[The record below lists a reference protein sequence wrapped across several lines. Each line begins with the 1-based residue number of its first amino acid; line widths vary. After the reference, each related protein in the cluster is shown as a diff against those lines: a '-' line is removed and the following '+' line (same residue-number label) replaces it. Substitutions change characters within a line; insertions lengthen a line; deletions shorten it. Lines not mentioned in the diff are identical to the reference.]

1 MKKTLRVLLILL
13 SLALLTTAFVA
24 CDDQAKTPD
33 ETDSETESEGSTD
46 PVETDPEPEKY
57 VFATGGSTEYSIV
70 MPELASDET
79 LNAAS
84 TLKRVFKNKTDADI
98 ELKTD
103 RYNTANPNYVFPKYE
118 ILVGDTNRPES
129 KQCAEGLAYDDYVI
143 TVCNGKLIIV
153 GGNDSA
159 TIAAVEKF
167 KTYITGETLELAE
180 GELVRYDHEYDIKQL
195 TIGGHDISEFS
206 IVMSSKSKC
215 SDIAEDIIK
224 AVRELYGVTLTA
236 EVRASAGEDACE
248 IVIGDGLG
256 TDKVKTLAVDEYECR
271 TIGNRIF
278 IDGGSTIAL
287 QMLGDKM
294 YEYYKN
300 SGLSGNVE
308 LELPTSLKKGTVD
321 LVKYTL
327 ADGATFRIMS
337 NNILI
342 DGIEDRAELIVAKYL
357 EYLPDIIGL
366 QECNAKG
373 QTAVVKA
380 LSDFYG
386 SAVTVQDDKNI
397 APYTPILYRKDKY
410 TVVEG
415 GSYFFDSRYTKTN
428 TKSLTWAV
436 FEDIKTGKRFAVVN
450 AHYALVS
457 SSYDLPTGY
466 TNAVEGVQWRNDNS
480 RQMLERAQAVKD
492 KYGNIPVFLTGDLNS
507 NATHESIQMLEKVFT
522 DAINAATVSSST
534 GVSSGHG
541 NPGQAPSTK
550 LPIDHVFVDTS
561 LVTVY
566 THKILTDKSS
576 LAISDHSPVVVDLS
590 FK

>member
-1 MKKTLRVLLILL
+1 MKKLFSALLVLL
-13 SLALLTTAFVA
+13 SLALMLTAFAA
-24 CDDQAKTPD
+24 CERKDPNNDGSSELPD
-33 ETDSETESEGSTD
+33 GSDTE
-46 PVETDPEPEKY
+46 PNETDPEAPKY
-57 VFATGGSTEYSIV
+57 VFVSDGSTEYSIV
-70 MPELASDET
+70 TSSLASDVI
-79 LNAAS
+79 LDAANG
-84 TLKRVFKNKTDADI
+84 LKRVFKNKTGADI
-98 ELKTD
+98 SIGTD
-103 RYNTANPNYVFPKYE
+103 LYNTSNPNYTFPKYE
-118 ILVGDTNRPES
+118 ILVGETNRPES

-143 TVCNGKLIIV
+143 EIVNGKLV
-153 GGNDSA
+153 VLGGNDDA
-159 TIAAVEKF
+159 TASAVEKL
-167 KTYITGETLELAE
+167 KGYISGKTLELAE

-195 TIGGHDISEFS
+195 TVGGHDISEFS

-215 SDIAEDIIK
+215 SDLAESIIK

-248 IVIGDGLG
+248 IVIGDLG
-256 TDKVKTLAVDEYECR
+256 IDKVKTLAVDEYQCNVLR
-271 TIGNRIF
+271 NRVF
-278 IDGGSTIAL
+278 IDGGSTTAL
-287 QMLGDKM
+287 QRFGDKL

-300 SGLSGNVE
+300 AGLSGNVE
-308 LELPTSLKKGTVD
+308 LELPSSLKSGTVE
-321 LVKYTL
+321 LAKYAL

-342 DGIEDRAELIVAKYL
+342 DGIENRAELIVAKYL
-357 EYLPDIIGL
+357 EYLPDIIGI
-366 QECNAKG
+366 QECNATG
-373 QTAVVKA
+373 QTTVVKA

-386 SAVTVQDDKNI
+386 SAVTVQDDKSI

-436 FEDIKTGKRFAVVN
+436 FEEIKTGKRFAVVN

-457 SSYDLPTGY
+457 SSYDLPAGY
-466 TNAVEGVQWRNDNS
+466 TNAVEGAQWRNDNS

-507 NATHESIQMLEKVFT
+507 NSTQESIQMLEKVFT

-541 NPGQAPSTK
+541 SPGQAPSSK
-550 LPIDHVFVDTS
+550 LPIDHVFVDTD

-590 FK
+590 FNN

>member
-1 MKKTLRVLLILL
+1 MKKLFSALLVLL
-13 SLALLTTAFVA
+13 SLALMLTAFAA
-24 CDDQAKTPD
+24 CERKDPNNDGSSELPD
-33 ETDSETESEGSTD
+33 GSDTE
-46 PVETDPEPEKY
+46 PNETDPEAPKY
-57 VFATGGSTEYSIV
+57 VFVSDGSTEYSIV
-70 MPELASDET
+70 TSSLASDVI
-79 LNAAS
+79 LDAANG
-84 TLKRVFKNKTDADI
+84 LKRVFKNKTGADI
-98 ELKTD
+98 SIGTD
-103 RYNTANPNYVFPKYE
+103 LYNTSNPNYTFPKYE
-118 ILVGDTNRPES
+118 ILVGETNRPES

-143 TVCNGKLIIV
+143 EIVNGKLV
-153 GGNDSA
+153 VLGGNDDA
-159 TIAAVEKF
+159 TASAVEKL
-167 KTYITGETLELAE
+167 KGYISGKTLELAE

-215 SDIAEDIIK
+215 SDLAESIIK
-224 AVRELYGVTLTA
+224 TVRELYGVTLTA

-248 IVIGDGLG
+248 IVIGDLG
-256 TDKVKTLAVDEYECR
+256 IDKVKTLAVDEYQCNVMR
-271 TIGNRIF
+271 NSVF

-287 QMLGDKM
+287 QRFGDKL

-300 SGLSGNVE
+300 AGLSGNVE
-308 LELPTSLKKGTVD
+308 LELPSSLKSGTVE
-321 LVKYTL
+321 LAKYAL

-342 DGIEDRAELIVAKYL
+342 DGIENRAELIVAKYL
-357 EYLPDIIGL
+357 EYLPDIIGI
-366 QECNAKG
+366 QECNATG
-373 QTAVVKA
+373 QTTVVKA

-386 SAVTVQDDKNI
+386 SAVTVQDDKSI

-436 FEDIKTGKRFAVVN
+436 FEEIETGKRFAVVN

-457 SSYDLPTGY
+457 SSYDLPAGY
-466 TNAVEGVQWRNDNS
+466 TNAVEGAQWRNDNS

-507 NATHESIQMLEKVFT
+507 NSTQESIQMLEKVFT

-541 NPGQAPSTK
+541 SPGQAPSSK
-550 LPIDHVFVDTS
+550 LPIDHVFVDTD

-590 FK
+590 FNN

>member
-1 MKKTLRVLLILL
+1 MKKILKLLLVLL
-13 SLALLTTAFVA
+13 SLTSVIATASA
-24 CDDQAKTPD
+24 CDKTNPNGGDSSDIPNISDTEPD
-33 ETDSETESEGSTD
+33 ETD
-46 PVETDPEPEKY
+46 PEVPKY
-57 VFATGGSTEYSIV
+57 MFVSDGSTEYSIV
-70 MPELASDET
+70 ISALASDDV
-79 LNAAS
+79 LDAANG
-84 TLKRVFKNKTDADI
+84 LKRVFKNKAGTDI
-98 ELKTD
+98 TLKND
-103 RYNTANPNYVFPKYE
+103 NYNTSNPDYVFPKYE
-118 ILVGDTNRPES
+118 ILIGDTNRPES
-129 KQCAEGLAYDDYVI
+129 EECADGLAYDDYVI
-143 TVCNGKLIIV
+143 KVVNGKLV
-153 GGNDSA
+153 VLGGNDSA
-159 TIAAVEKF
+159 TVKAIEKLKEYING
-167 KTYITGETLELAE
+167 KTIELAE
-180 GELVRYDHEYDIKQL
+180 GELVRYDHEYAIKQL
-195 TIGGHDISEFS
+195 TIGGHDISEFT
-206 IVMSSKSKC
+206 IVMHSKSKC

-224 AVRELYGVTLTA
+224 IVRELYGVTLTA
-236 EVRASAGEDACE
+236 EVRASAGKDACE

-256 TDKVKTLAVDEYECR
+256 TDKITKILAIDEYECR
-271 TIGNRIF
+271 TMDNRVF
-278 IDGGSTIAL
+278 IDGGSTTAL
-287 QMLGDKM
+287 QRFGDKL

-300 SGLSGNVE
+300 AGLSGNVE
-308 LELPTSLKKGTVD
+308 LELPTSLKSGTVD
-321 LVKYTL
+321 ISKYAL

-337 NNILI
+337 NNILV
-342 DGIEDRAELIVAKYL
+342 DGVEDRAELIVAKYL
-357 EYLPDIIGL
+357 EYLPDIIGI

-386 SAVTVQDDKNI
+386 SAVAVQNDATI

-457 SSYDLPTGY
+457 SSYDLPAGY
-466 TNAVEGVQWRNDNS
+466 TNAVEGAQWREDNS
-480 RQMLERAQAVKD
+480 RQMLERAQLIKD
-492 KYGNIPVFLTGDLNS
+492 KYENIPVFLTGDFNS
-507 NATHESIQMLEKVFT
+507 NATSKAIQLLDEVFD
-522 DAINAATVSSST
+522 DAIDAATVSSST

-550 LPIDHVFVDTS
+550 LPIDHVFVDPA